1 MKTHIRKF
9 LVHGNLIHV
18 DETKIRIEGRDAFVW
33 VFTSLEDVGYVYSDS
48 REAATPKGLLADFR
62 GVLVTDFYAAYESIN
77 CRQQKCLIHLIRDLN
92 DDMRRN
98 AFNAEIQ
105 EIGQSFAMLLRPII
119 ETIDRYGL
127 KTHYLRRHLKR
138 AEQFFKFLAKRDY
151 QSEVAVKYRK
161 RFEKNRT
168 SLFTFLEYDGVPWN
182 NNNAEHAIKALADLR
197 NVIGGTS
204 SRKGIREYL
213 VLLSVFQTCKYRG
226 INFLDFVRSGKRE
239 IEHVRT

>member
-1 MKTHIRKF
+1 
-9 LVHGNLIHV
+9 
-18 DETKIRIEGRDAFVW
+18 VW

-138 AEQFFKFLAKRDY
+138 AEQFIKFLAMRDY
-151 QSEVAVKYRK
+151 LSETLRK
-161 RFEKNRT
+161 KSNIPLYIPR
-168 SLFTFLEYDGVPWN
+168 
-182 NNNAEHAIKALADLR
+182 I
-197 NVIGGTS
+197 
-204 SRKGIREYL
+204 
-213 VLLSVFQTCKYRG
+213 
-226 INFLDFVRSGKRE
+226 
-239 IEHVRT
+239 